1 MGGIESAAETVSEG
15 RKQMKQKKIIWGIL
29 CLFLICS
36 VEEYVEF
43 LFIRT
48 DRTILAENVLCKLF
62 AIVSNFAI
70 PYVRNVNA
78 YY

>member
-1 MGGIESAAETVSEG
+1 MGHFV
-15 RKQMKQKKIIWGIL
+15 
-29 CLFLICS
+29 LFLICS

-43 LFIRT
+43 PYIRT
-48 DRTILAENVLCKLF
+48 DQTILAENILCKLF

-70 PYVRNVNA
+70 TYVRNVNA